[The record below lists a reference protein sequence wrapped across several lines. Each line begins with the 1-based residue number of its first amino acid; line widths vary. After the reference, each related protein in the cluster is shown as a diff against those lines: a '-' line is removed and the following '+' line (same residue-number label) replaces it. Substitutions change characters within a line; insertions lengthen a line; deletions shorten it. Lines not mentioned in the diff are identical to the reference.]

1 MTKTFYVCSY
11 GGCGSKMLCY
21 ALRKYGNVEH
31 IHSKNPPN
39 KLEYIGRNM
48 GGNCYG
54 EWFNGIKIPENE
66 INNYYVI
73 YLYKNPINSI
83 LSRFLNPADL
93 EHIQSDKNI
102 TIDEVINSSNDLYG
116 VHEFYNNYTINNK
129 EKNYKIYCVKY
140 EDIFEKQ
147 NELSEIL
154 NIGPLNLIKR
164 ETKYE
169 ELENKYHKKLN
180 EIYKDLIN
188 TMNNNDFITIN

>member
-1 MTKTFYVCSY
+1 
-11 GGCGSKMLCY
+11 MLCY
-21 ALRKYGNVEH
+21 ALQKYGNVEH

-39 KLEYIGRNM
+39 KLEYIGYNM

-73 YLYKNPINSI
+73 YLYKNPVNSI
-83 LSRFLNPADL
+83 LSRFLNSAHL

-102 TIDEVINSSNDLYG
+102 TIEDIVNSSKDLYG
-116 VHEFYNNYTINNK
+116 VQEFYNNYTKNNK
-129 EKNYKIYCVKY
+129 DKNYKIYCVKY

-147 NELSEIL
+147 DELSAIL
-154 NIGPLNLIKR
+154 NIGSLNLIKR